1 MWHDSTQHLTTLDKM
16 TLDEAIQFIPEG
28 ECLLFAGAGFA
39 ALGRNQFGE
48 NLPTGSNLSKILDNE
63 SGFESEGNLMD
74 ASEYFRD
81 NVGDS
86 SLIDLLNK
94 HLTPLEIS
102 DSQCDIVERDWRRI
116 YTTNYDDTIEMASR
130 KRHIR
135 RSTVDRYHR
144 PSDLKDKI
152 NIVVH
157 LNGSLSTLTAT
168 SLDADFKLTNGSYLA
183 EELNDN
189 PWREV
194 LRNDLRDSKAIFFVG
209 FSMAGDLELAKIVF
223 NSKNLR
229 EKCFFIVRPD
239 ESLHS
244 RFSLEKFG
252 NVECIG
258 ADEFARK
265 LVALPKNSSF
275 QRPTEPAGHCFVRIG
290 KVTPADKIT
299 DKDRRDLFVWG
310 KFSETIMNRALTL
323 PDYGNYFIYRNR
335 LDEILN
341 AIRKGLKN
349 VVVHSEIGNGK
360 TLFVMALATQLNQNG
375 FLVYIL
381 RDDSDDAFSEF
392 EKITSMPNRQVAV
405 IIEQYH
411 NHRRLIEQLRLLSS
425 EAVLIATERTVY
437 NDMNIDWFNEKANGD
452 IQEINLNRLVDD
464 EIDQISNIFETNG
477 FWADFSADHVE
488 KKIAYLTTDCLR
500 SLRLILLGLLN
511 TKSIRDS
518 IINVISTLNGR
529 SSYRDCL
536 ILILINAYLSL
547 NMDMDMISF
556 GLNKNLDSD
565 RLGRDTVIKEFVD
578 VRDGTISV
586 RSSLLAEVLLGK
598 IIDISIV
605 KDLLVKVFRQFDNVR
620 HEKRYSDIL
629 VNLLTFRTLRQPL
642 KGNNDK
648 FHTVISSFYEEIR
661 ECKFCHQNPHFW
673 LQYAIAVMDD
683 GDYKSAEIYFKNAY
697 SYCRKRR
704 DYDSFQIDNHYARY
718 LLENG
723 ANNELDKDY
732 MKVFRKAN
740 AIVTDRSHWK
750 VQKYYPF
757 KVARHYLEFVE
768 RYTSKFSDDERGE
781 IKKACTHILKM
792 IEEFRRKN
800 PDYANRRDVRECEK
814 NMKRIIDS
822 YC

>member
-1 MWHDSTQHLTTLDKM
+1 MILDK
-16 TLDEAIQFIPEG
+16 AIQLIPNG
-28 ECLLFAGAGFA
+28 ECVLFAGAGFG
-39 ALGRNQFGE
+39 ALGKNKFGK
-48 NLPTGSNLSKILDNE
+48 NLPTGSDLAAILDKE
-63 SGFESEGNLMD
+63 SGFDSEGNLMD

-81 NVGDS
+81 NIGDG
-86 SLIDLLNK
+86 SLINLLNE
-94 HLTPLEIS
+94 HLTPIEIS
-102 DSQCDIVERDWRRI
+102 DSQCDIVECKWRRI
-116 YTTNYDDTIEMASR
+116 YTTNYDDTIEFASR
-130 KRHIR
+130 QRHIR
-135 RSTVDRYHR
+135 RNTVDRYHM
-144 PSDLKDKI
+144 PSDFKDKRS
-152 NIVVH
+152 IVIH

-168 SLDADFKLTNGSYLA
+168 SLDSDFKLTNGSYLA

-194 LRNDLRDSKAIFFVG
+194 FRNDLRDSKAIFFVG
-209 FSMAGDLELAKIVF
+209 FSMSGDLELAKIAF
-223 NSKNLR
+223 NSENLR
-229 EKCFFIVRPD
+229 EKCFFIVRPE
-239 ESLHS
+239 ESMRS
-244 RFSLEKFG
+244 QFSLRKFG

-265 LVALPKNSSF
+265 IALLPKNSLV
-275 QRPTEPAGHCFVRIG
+275 PNATEPAGHCFVRIG
-290 KVTPADKIT
+290 NLPPVDKIT
-299 DKDRRDLFVWG
+299 DKDRRDLFIWG
-310 KFSETIMNRALTL
+310 KFSESVMNRALTL
-323 PDYGNYFIYRNR
+323 HDYGKYFIYRYR
-335 LDEILN
+335 LEEILN
-341 AIRKGLKN
+341 AIRKGLRN

-360 TLFVMALATQLNQNG
+360 TLFVIALATQLNQNG
-375 FLVYIL
+375 YSVYIL
-381 RDDSDDAFSEF
+381 RDDNDDAFSEL
-392 EKITSMPNRQVAV
+392 EKITSVTNRHVAV
-405 IIEQYH
+405 IVEQYH

-425 EAVLIATERTVY
+425 ETVLIATERTVY

-452 IQEINLNRLVDD
+452 TQEINLNRLIDD
-464 EIDQISNIFETNG
+464 EINQISDIFEANG
-477 FWADFSADHVE
+477 FWTDFSAEHTK
-488 KKIAYLTTDCLR
+488 KKITYLTTDCAR
-500 SLRLILLGLLN
+500 NLRLILLGLLN

-518 IINVISTLNGR
+518 IVNVISTLNGR

-565 RLGRDTVIKEFVD
+565 KLGRDTVIREFVD

-629 VNLLTFRTLRQPL
+629 ANLLTFRTLRQPL
-642 KGNNDK
+642 KGNKEK
-648 FHTVISSFYEEIR
+648 FHRVITSFYEDIR
-661 ECKFCHQNPHFW
+661 ECMFCHQNPHFW

-683 GDYKSAEIYFKNAY
+683 GDYRSAEIYFDNAY
-697 SYCRKRR
+697 SYCKKRR

-723 ANNELDKDY
+723 AINELDKDY

-768 RYTSKFSDDERGE
+768 RYASKFSDEEREE
-781 IKKACTHILKM
+781 IKRDCMNILKM

-800 PDYANRRDVRECEK
+800 SVYANRRDVCECEK
-814 NMKRIIDS
+814 NMNRIIDS
-822 YC
+822 LC